1 MKQGDLVVLA
11 FPYADM
17 THSKWRPAV
26 VISNER
32 YNARANVL
40 LAGIYSKEQPF
51 SIPIDNKDI
60 LRGELRKLS
69 YVSVQNIFSADKS
82 VVKGPAGT
90 LNASKLKEVLATVR
104 KCF

>member
-1 MKQGDLVVLA
+1 MSDRKGGSV
-11 FPYADM
+11 
-17 THSKWRPAV
+17 V
-26 VISNER
+26 VISKGH